1 MSKYAT
7 LLRWYVD
14 EKAQDETLTV
24 LEKCQKVQADI
35 FEQYPI
41 FDENHRSV
49 LNAKILRHYY
59 FYEIGFETVGLF
71 KEFLNAKML
80 EIMPY
85 YNKLYL
91 SVIEDMPIFED
102 VDYFEKTTNKE
113 FGKSFLNS
121 KNMGRGQD
129 DNENHFA
136 GSLKTDF
143 KGKEINKV
151 KPKGTETKTT
161 TDSGTETN
169 TLLKT
174 GEEHSTPGVTT
185 TNVMSDTPQ
194 GSLSGVTNKNYLTS
208 AQQQSFSGFDSVSF
222 ANRKDETTTE
232 FNNRKHEEQLE
243 FSADRE
249 DSTEKEYQNRYDEA
263 TTDNWTTNTLTS
275 KNFNRSK
282 SDSKNSKFGGGYRHV
297 KGKTNNKSYAEILQE
312 YRQSLINIDMMII
325 NELQD
330 LFMQIY

>member
-1 MSKYAT
+1 MSKYTT

-14 EKAQDETLTV
+14 EKAQDDSLTV
-24 LEKCQKVQADI
+24 LEKCQKVQSDI

-49 LNAKILRHYY
+49 LNSKILRHYY

-85 YNKLYL
+85 YNRLYN
-91 SVIEDMPIFED
+91 SVIEDMPIFDD

-129 DNENHFA
+129 ETNNHTA
-136 GSLKTDF
+136 GSVTTEF
-143 KGKEINKV
+143 SGKEINKFT
-151 KPKGTETKTT
+151 PIGTEARTTSDTGTETTT
-161 TDSGTETN
+161 LAKS
-169 TLLKT
+169 

-194 GSLSGVTNKNYLTS
+194 GSLSGVTNKNYLTT
-208 AQQQSFSGFDSVSF
+208 AQQQSFSGFDKVSF
-222 ANRKDETTTE
+222 VERQDVNTLE
-232 FNNRKHEEQLE
+232 FNNRKHEERLN
-243 FSADRE
+243 FSKDRE
-249 DSTEKEYQNRYDEA
+249 DKTSKEFEERTDTA
-263 TTDNWTTNTLTS
+263 TTDNWVNNKLTS
-275 KNFNRSK
+275 KNFNRTK